1 MHMPLSR
8 AAVILTLALASP
20 ALAAD
25 PTADT
30 VVATVNGTNVT
41 LGQMIALRESLP
53 PQYLE
58 MPDQTLFDGILDQL
72 IQQVAL
78 SQVVEKNLTTSE
90 ALGLENQ
97 RLGYLAGVALERTAK
112 AAASDEAVQKLYDEK
127 YAKAVPTKEYHAA
140 HILVPTED
148 EAKAIKSQ
156 LDAGADFAAI
166 AKEKS
171 TDKGSGAAGG
181 DLGWFGVGMMVKPF
195 EDAVVALKPGET
207 SGPVQSDFGWHI
219 IRLAEVRDASAPK
232 LDEVR
237 GELVGDLQQQA
248 VETYVTDL
256 TKAADIKKSVEG
268 LDPAIL
274 KDKALLGN

>member
-58 MPDQTLFDGILDQL
+58 MPDQTLFEGILDQL

>member
-58 MPDQTLFDGILDQL
+58 MPDQTLFEGILDQL

-148 EAKAIKSQ
+148 EAKAIKAQ